1 MAYGEA
7 GAVTDRR
14 AARRSLTARNA
25 RLALAGLLLVV
36 VMLGGRAQI
45 THPTWTGPWRQHS
58 SAIWAALDGVLVL
71 LLLAVRRL
79 RRRGPQAPYPAA
91 ELRRW
96 LHNTIGVAIGVV
108 TILAILA
115 FAGVKLGTGQG
126 QPLRLKPGVLKRF
139 RVKPLPRRVSPPDLT
154 LVLYGLMAVV
164 LLAAIAACVLLL
176 RQRHRAPAAY
186 DAELEI
192 ASEEVSL
199 QQAVDSGRLA
209 LRAVDDAR
217 AAIIACYVAMEGSLA
232 RAGAIRGAAETA
244 DELLGRA
251 QTSGLLRGPAAA
263 ALVALFNEARF
274 SSHAL
279 RPAARTEASLALDA
293 ISAELAG
300 RAGEQRADAA
310 PTAGTGAGTVSGAA
324 RAAGGQGGA
333 R

>member
-14 AARRSLTARNA
+14 AARRSLTARYA

-36 VMLGGRAQI
+36 VMLGARAAI
-45 THPTWTGPWRQHS
+45 SHPTWTGPWRQHS

-154 LVLYGLMAVV
+154 LLLYGLMAVV
-164 LLAAIAACVLLL
+164 LLAAIAACVLVL
-176 RQRHRAPAAY
+176 RQRHRAPAGY

-199 QQAVDSGRLA
+199 QQAVDSGRLS

-251 QTSGLLRGPAAA
+251 QTSGLLQGPAAA

-300 RAGEQRADAA
+300 RAGERADAA